1 MSSRINNAY
10 PCHCID
16 DGENVPQ
23 KALYITL
30 THGNIQLGHK
40 TLYLSEPHLGTK
52 QRPPWRKEGGQPF
65 PLLYLF
71 INLSIYNTF
80 PFH

>member
-16 DGENVPQ
+16 DGESVPQ
-23 KALYITL
+23 KALY
-30 THGNIQLGHK
+30 THAWEHSTGSQNTVSVGASPGNQAH
-40 TLYLSEPHLGTK
+40 
-52 QRPPWRKEGGQPF
+52 PPWRTEGGQPF

-71 INLSIYNTF
+71 INLSIYKTF